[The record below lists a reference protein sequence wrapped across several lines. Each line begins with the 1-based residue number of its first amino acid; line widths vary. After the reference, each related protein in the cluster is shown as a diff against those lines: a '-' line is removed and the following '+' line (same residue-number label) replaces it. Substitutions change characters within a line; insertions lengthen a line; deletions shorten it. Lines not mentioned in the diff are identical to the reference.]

1 MLAAIWTSVPL
12 PEPLPRKR
20 KACRKRIFARLQEL
34 AAIRETKGAQIEA
47 GWLKANC
54 RRCGRCDL
62 APKRI

>member
-1 MLAAIWTSVPL
+1 
-12 PEPLPRKR
+12 LPRKR

-34 AAIRETKGAQIEA
+34 AAIKETKGAQVEA

-62 APKRI
+62 APRRI